1 MQTCVGINLVYVV
14 LCVFVLFV
22 VCVCACACMCVCV
35 CPYAAPTVII
45 PGIDWKF
52 RLLIK
57 YDGVDDATL
66 GNLEY
71 A

>member
-1 MQTCVGINLVYVV
+1 MWYCV
-14 LCVFVLFV
+14 CLFV
-22 VCVCACACMCVCV
+22 CGVCVCVCVHVCVCVCV